1 MFIAVELPPD
11 VKAALTGTAWSMPDF
26 LRPAV
31 RWSQAQMMHLT
42 LRFLGDTE
50 PDLVEAIAACMR
62 EASERSALHAATGR
76 YRGVSRVQPATR
88 LLGRYRGRDRSAGN
102 APYADRRVTRGDRHR
117 HRGPP
122 VQPPPHRWAS
132 TKPGP
137 AFPGGAGWSGVRP
150 RQIAGPSAPIP
161 GGLARPISKPVAAR
175 RPALRGAGT
184 RFSRVSAVGAG

>member
-62 EASERSALHAATGR
+62 EASERSARFTLRLDDTGAFPAFNQPRVFWVGIAGEIDRLGMLHTRIEGSLAGIGIATE
-76 YRGVSRVQPATR
+76 
-88 LLGRYRGRDRSAGN
+88 
-102 APYADRRVTRGDRHR
+102 DRRYNPHLTVGRLQSQVPPFQAAQVGQAFAHAKLPDPRPQFLVDSLVLFR
-117 HRGPP
+117 SQLQPDGP
-122 VQPPPHRWAS
+122 RYEE
-132 TKPGP
+132 
-137 AFPGGAGWSGVRP
+137 
-150 RQIAGPSAPIP
+150 
-161 GGLARPISKPVAAR
+161 LARASLA
-175 RPALRGAGT
+175 
-184 RFSRVSAVGAG
+184 